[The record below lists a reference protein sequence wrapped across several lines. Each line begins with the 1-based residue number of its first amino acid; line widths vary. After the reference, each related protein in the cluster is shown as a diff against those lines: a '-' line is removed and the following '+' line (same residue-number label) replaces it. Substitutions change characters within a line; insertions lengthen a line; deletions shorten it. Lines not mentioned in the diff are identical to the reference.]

1 MIIDLARFV
10 KTEQPFWQ
18 ELEAALQKL
27 HNDPHRKMPVEEL
40 MHFHELYQ
48 RASADLARLDTFSAE
63 SELRV
68 YLEAL
73 VSKAYGEMQDAPAG
87 SRFRPWHWLSITLP
101 VTFRRRAKA
110 FQFSLLLTLVGALF
124 GALAL
129 QIDPDAKAVIMPFS
143 HLNGSPAER
152 VHDEEAGR
160 SKELDGR
167 KGSFASYLMTHNTR
181 VTITTMAFGMT
192 FGIGTI
198 VLLFYNGVILGAVAF
213 DYISSGYLTFLL
225 GWLLPHGSVEI
236 PAILI
241 GGQAGLVVAHALIG
255 WGSRVTRR
263 ERMRVIAPDL
273 VTLIGGA
280 ALLLIWAG
288 IVEAF
293 FSQYH
298 APVLPYSVKIAF
310 GTVQLVLL
318 CFYLKF
324 AGRKGESS

>member
-18 ELEAALQKL
+18 ELEAALYKL
-27 HNDPHRKMPVEEL
+27 NNDPHRTMPMEEL
-40 MHFHELYQ
+40 VHFHGLYQ
-48 RASADLARLDTFSAE
+48 RASADLARLNTFSAE

-73 VSKAYGEMQDAPAG
+73 VSRAYGEMQDA
-87 SRFRPWHWLSITLP
+87 SMSRRFRPWRWLSVTLP

-143 HLNGSPAER
+143 QLNGSPAER

-160 SKELDGR
+160 SKDLDGR
-167 KGSFASYLMTHNTR
+167 KGSFASYLMTHNTK

-310 GTVQLVLL
+310 GSVQLVLL
-318 CFYLKF
+318 CLYAKF
-324 AGRKGESS
+324 AGRKGEGS